1 MEFFSNRTQSKVES
15 PKTFKDEESINL
27 SKVNA
32 SNYRFEESK
41 VTSERTHSNRFFDQR
56 DGEIVNCEDEVVSSE
71 EMEMEEQERSGEEE
85 EEERSVEEDAQECE
99 SDEDS

>member
-1 MEFFSNRTQSKVES
+1 MDFFSNRTQSKVES

-41 VTSERTHSNRFFDQR
+41 VTSERTHSNRFFDEK

-71 EMEMEEQERSGEEE
+71 EMEEQERSGEESE
-85 EEERSVEEDAQECE
+85 GKDEKECE
-99 SDEDS
+99 SSSDS

>member
-1 MEFFSNRTQSKVES
+1 MDFFSNRTQSKVES

-41 VTSERTHSNRFFDQR
+41 VTSERTHSNRFFDER
-56 DGEIVNCEDEVVSSE
+56 DGEIVNCEDEVMSSE
-71 EMEMEEQERSGEEE
+71 EMEEQERSGEEE
-85 EEERSVEEDAQECE
+85 ERSEEEDEKECKSS
-99 SDEDS
+99 SDS

>member
-41 VTSERTHSNRFFDQR
+41 VRSERTHSNRFFDQR

-71 EMEMEEQERSGEEE
+71 EMEEMEEQERSGEED
-85 EEERSVEEDAQECE
+85 EEERS
-99 SDEDS
+99 

>member
-15 PKTFKDEESINL
+15 PKTFKDEESINF

-41 VTSERTHSNRFFDQR
+41 VTSERTQSNRFFDER
-56 DGEIVNCEDEVVSSE
+56 DGKIVNCEDEVVSSE
-71 EMEMEEQERSGEEE
+71 EMEEQERNGEEE
-85 EEERSVEEDAQECE
+85 KEEKSDEEDEKECE
-99 SDEDS
+99 FSSDS